1 MPRVYQSGIAERP
14 KSPDG
19 LGSRAPK
26 LFHRLPGSGIDAG
39 PGEDFEERLND
50 YLHIQPET
58 AVVDIP
64 DIEGEFLLPGER
76 VATIDL
82 GPTGDAGSD
91 LHASGL
97 EGVIAGDVAH
107 EEWTWSDDAVIAPAT
122 EGGGAGANDPKAIG
136 HAWHRSNLEDAIAA
150 IRAGRQPA
158 VNGAEGRKAVELILA
173 LYQSAQ
179 NGGTPVELPL
189 KVDSALKKL
198 GVKR

>member
-1 MPRVYQSGIAERP
+1 M
-14 KSPDG
+14 
-19 LGSRAPK
+19 
-26 LFHRLPGSGIDAG
+26 
-39 PGEDFEERLND
+39 
-50 YLHIQPET
+50 
-58 AVVDIP
+58 VDIP
-64 DIEGEFLLPGER
+64 DIEGEFLLPGEG
-76 VATIDL
+76 VTSVDL
-82 GPTGDAGSD
+82 RPAGDAR
-91 LHASGL
+91 LHFHASCL
-97 EGVIAGDVAH
+97 EGVVAGDVAH
-107 EEWTWSDDAVIAPAT
+107 EQRTGADDAVIAPAT

-179 NGGTPVELPL
+179 NGGTAVELPL